1 MATPSSPLP
10 NQGASAAG
18 MSVDDVTK
26 IIAAAKV
33 AAADPVSVAMQVFS
47 GLGDN
52 ASVSGS
58 TLRDALTASAVPVE
72 GPLASVLNAIQQVSK
87 AGDLV
92 TVTNTQEV
100 DTVLSGT
107 PVRLKNAVSFAVAE
121 TDGLPGLN
129 NIAGVSVHK
138 VFWFSI
144 QSIQLKL
151 NNGQKVV
158 QVVTSGGTKEFPL
171 GGTSAT

>member
-107 PVRLKNAVSFAVAE
+107 PVRLKNAVSFTVA
-121 TDGLPGLN
+121 
-129 NIAGVSVHK
+129 
-138 VFWFSI
+138 
-144 QSIQLKL
+144 
-151 NNGQKVV
+151 
-158 QVVTSGGTKEFPL
+158 
-171 GGTSAT
+171 